1 MIYIR
6 VVAAVLKLR
15 EMAVAAKVKPNK
27 PRNPSVENSQNAA
40 TAAVTA
46 PAAILN
52 MQPSVT
58 ENSNESSQIVETAS
72 VPGDDQANQQNE
84 TAASTDEGVDQSA
97 ASADVEVSE
106 QVPPTINELEC
117 NENDGKMDQES
128 MHEVSITQSLN
139 LIKKII
145 SNYHR
150 QFFFRMMPG
159 CGGDAFLGP
168 AGYLR
173 LEKHILFINVK
184 AYLAYLQMV

>member
-40 TAAVTA
+40 GLAATAAVTA

-58 ENSNESSQIVETAS
+58 ENSNESSQTVETAS

-106 QVPPTINELEC
+106 QVPPTINELES
-117 NENDGKMDQES
+117 NENDGKMDQEA
-128 MHEVSITQSLN
+128 MHEVSITQS
-139 LIKKII
+139 
-145 SNYHR
+145 
-150 QFFFRMMPG
+150 
-159 CGGDAFLGP
+159 
-168 AGYLR
+168 
-173 LEKHILFINVK
+173 
-184 AYLAYLQMV
+184 

>member
-1 MIYIR
+1 
-6 VVAAVLKLR
+6 
-15 EMAVAAKVKPNK
+15 MAVAAKVKPNK
-27 PRNPSVENSQNAA
+27 PRNPSVENSQNAAGLAA

-58 ENSNESSQIVETAS
+58 ENSNESSQNVETAS
-72 VPGDDQANQQNE
+72 VPGDDQANQLNE

-128 MHEVSITQSLN
+128 MHEVSITQ
-139 LIKKII
+139 
-145 SNYHR
+145 R
-150 QFFFRMMPG
+150 
-159 CGGDAFLGP
+159 
-168 AGYLR
+168 
-173 LEKHILFINVK
+173 
-184 AYLAYLQMV
+184 